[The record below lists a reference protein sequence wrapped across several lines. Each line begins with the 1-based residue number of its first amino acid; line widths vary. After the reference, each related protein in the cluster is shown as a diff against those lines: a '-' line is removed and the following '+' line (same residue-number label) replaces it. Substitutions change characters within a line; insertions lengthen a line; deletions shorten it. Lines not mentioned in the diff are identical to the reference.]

1 MADCD
6 KDQEAQTR
14 SESEDKELREKP
26 KVKLPLVPTVPGNA
40 WSQMRAREQ
49 EHIRERELHKLEFG
63 ELGYD
68 PNTGISCLPF
78 LFAVGLAF
86 LMEVV
91 ITRPTASYSSSS
103 STMRKSS
110 GLDYDEALALPMPK
124 PRLMAVSSSVPVLEP
139 TVSKPNVLTKLS
151 GLKTQGDKEPHP
163 GDKGAGTKVE
173 GEKKKSMMAT
183 LRSKLSFK
191 ELGKEFR
198 KAQDPPLSAMPRL
211 PSNAGTP
218 QVGKTKQSP
227 PESVDF
233 DEERLYVPKPRD
245 PGVHPDSAPVQT
257 TRFSDS
263 GSFVSSKQS
272 ASSCP
277 AQQAKGNDRLD
288 AKALRDTQEQHRP
301 HKKVG
306 NVEPMTR
313 LDTVLIDGSSPL
325 ASTGDTSR
333 GHPAVVDAERR
344 YISLKVENET
354 SVPSEP
360 KTDATS
366 TESPAS
372 YKLSTSNAPKGIA
385 PVSSSC
391 ERKQSTVEKNRPL
404 VVSSDQ
410 QRPPSVRTQDQTE
423 VTTPSGQYSRRSSSR
438 SQEHMASS
446 SGQADPA
453 FDPTHMRMPFDSQLP
468 IDDPRFYSGVTTHGG
483 YAPPPPHP
491 GYQNTVTLEQQI
503 STYMDSLHIHV
514 DGTANKLA
522 RSFENSNNWST
533 DQILRGT
540 GHLSELMRKLN
551 NRVMSDT
558 EVMRELQ
565 RVMME
570 VKIQVGAIQREQ
582 RQMEDRMTQLFQSEY
597 NKLKG
602 EISALASTLKSN
614 FPYNPVEDARSMN
627 TRLQGSRD
635 VIRWSKDNERPQQ
648 FMKMKSRQM
657 RKEEVVTKNTESRG
671 EEHNC
676 ESVALDNKHAEEH
689 TLTDD
694 VPTPMAAFP
703 TPGLHSDDR
712 KDHFTDPH
720 PRRLILKDPSKISTG
735 SPEPLHSSS
744 EKGKER
750 TASSQTLVHKA
761 SAEIMKFPAKM
772 GLFYPFRRGRDRR
785 SSESKA
791 ASRSL
796 PPAKRGKD
804 DKTPE
809 EQDSMKQEPLPF
821 TPPLQTR
828 AIATIGAEHHQV
840 EVSPSRVHPALR
852 NLAQQQIMAERERL
866 NNQETMTSRQ
876 LLRSS
881 RSFQDL
887 NSRSRNAASF
897 DWIDSSIESP
907 SESTSRSQ
915 NQQDLAMGFP
925 ALTTASLRSSSRAR
939 SPLTAFAEAR
949 MSQASD
955 VSFYYR
961 GPTPPPRG
969 SEASESSLSTWYQAA
984 YAYKSIEKPEDD

>member
-1 MADCD
+1 MTDCG

-14 SESEDKELREKP
+14 SESEDKELKERP
-26 KVKLPLVPTVPGNA
+26 KVKLPLVPTMPGNA

-49 EHIRERELHKLEFG
+49 ERIRERELHKLEFG

-68 PNTGISCLPF
+68 PNTGMLCLPSI
-78 LFAVGLAF
+78 FAVGLTF
-86 LMEVV
+86 LK
-91 ITRPTASYSSSS
+91 S

-124 PRLMAVSSSVPVLEP
+124 PRLIGVSSSAPVLEP

-151 GLKTQGDKEPHP
+151 GLKRQGATEPHP
-163 GDKGAGTKVE
+163 GDKGADTKVE
-173 GEKKKSMMAT
+173 GEKKKSMIAT
-183 LRSKLSFK
+183 LRSRLSFK

-198 KAQDPPLSAMPRL
+198 KAQDPPLSTMPRL
-211 PSNAGTP
+211 PPSVGIP
-218 QVGKTKQSP
+218 QVEKIKQSP
-227 PESVDF
+227 PGSFDF
-233 DEERLYVPKPRD
+233 DEERLYIPKRRD
-245 PGVHPDSAPVQT
+245 PGVHPASAPVQA
-257 TRFSDS
+257 TRFSDP
-263 GSFVSSKQS
+263 GSFESSKQS
-272 ASSCP
+272 TSSCP
-277 AQQAKGNDRLD
+277 AQQAKGDGKLD
-288 AKALRDTQEQHRP
+288 AITLKDTQKQHRP
-301 HKKVG
+301 YHKVG

-333 GHPAVVDAERR
+333 SHPAVVDAEQR
-344 YISLKVENET
+344 YISMKVDIEP
-354 SVPSEP
+354 SVPS
-360 KTDATS
+360 KSNTDATS
-366 TESPAS
+366 IMSPAS
-372 YKLSTSNAPKGIA
+372 TSNEPKGVA
-385 PVSSSC
+385 PMSSPC
-391 ERKQSTVEKNRPL
+391 ERKQSKVEKSRPL

-410 QRPPSVRTQDQTE
+410 QRPLSVRTQDQTE
-423 VTTPSGQYSRRSSSR
+423 VTTPSGQYNRRSSTRSR
-438 SQEHMASS
+438 EQQASTP
-446 SGQADPA
+446 GQAEPV
-453 FDPTHMRMPFDSQLP
+453 FDPTHMRMPFDPQLP
-468 IDDPRFYSGVTTHGG
+468 MDDPRFYSGATTHGG

-522 RSFENSNNWST
+522 RSFENNSNWST
-533 DQILRGT
+533 DQILRHT
-540 GHLSELMRKLN
+540 GHLSDLMRKLN
-551 NRVMSDT
+551 ARVMSDT
-558 EVMRELQ
+558 EVTRELQ

-582 RQMEDRMTQLFQSEY
+582 HQMEDRMTQLFQSEY

-602 EISALASTLKSN
+602 EINVLASTVRSTL
-614 FPYNPVEDARSMN
+614 PYNPAQDARSMN

-648 FMKMKSRQM
+648 FRKMKSRQM
-657 RKEEVVTKNTESRG
+657 RKGDVVTKNTDSRGG

-676 ESVALDNKHAEEH
+676 ESVALNKHAEEH
-689 TLTDD
+689 MLTDD

-703 TPGLHSDDR
+703 TPSFHGDDR
-712 KDHFTDPH
+712 KDHFTEPH
-720 PRRLILKDPSKISTG
+720 SRRPILKDPSTGSTG

-744 EKGKER
+744 AKGKGR

-785 SSESKA
+785 SSESKI

-796 PPAKRGKD
+796 PPTKRSKG
-804 DKTPE
+804 DKTFEGPE
-809 EQDSMKQEPLPF
+809 SMKQEPLPF
-821 TPPLQTR
+821 TPAMQAS
-828 AIATIGAEHHQV
+828 AISTTGAEHRQV
-840 EVSPSRVHPALR
+840 EISPSRVHPALR

-866 NNQETMTSRQ
+866 DTQDNMTARQ

-881 RSFQDL
+881 QSFQDL

-925 ALTTASLRSSSRAR
+925 ALSTAPLRSSSRAD

-949 MSQASD
+949 MSQASN
-955 VSFYYR
+955 VSFGYR
-961 GPTPPPRG
+961 GPTPPPRE
-969 SEASESSLSTWYQAA
+969 SEASESSLPTWYQAA
-984 YAYKSIEKPEDD
+984 YAYKPIEKPEDD

>member
-1 MADCD
+1 MADRE

-14 SESEDKELREKP
+14 SESEEKELRERP

-49 EHIRERELHKLEFG
+49 EHIRERELYKLEFG

-68 PNTGISCLPF
+68 PNT
-78 LFAVGLAF
+78 
-86 LMEVV
+86 V
-91 ITRPTASYSSSS
+91 ITRPTASYSSSRP

-124 PRLMAVSSSVPVLEP
+124 PRLMAVSSSAPALEP
-139 TVSKPNVLTKLS
+139 TVSKPNVLTKLG
-151 GLKTQGDKEPHP
+151 GLKRQGATEPHP

-173 GEKKKSMMAT
+173 GEKKKSMIAT

-198 KAQDPPLSAMPRL
+198 KAQDPPHSAMPQL
-211 PSNAGTP
+211 PPSIGFP
-218 QVGKTKQSP
+218 QVEKTKQSP
-227 PESVDF
+227 PGSFDF

-245 PGVHPDSAPVQT
+245 PEVHPASAPVQT

-263 GSFVSSKQS
+263 GSFESSPQS
-272 ASSCP
+272 ATSCP
-277 AQQAKGNDRLD
+277 AQQTKGDDGLD
-288 AKALRDTQEQHRP
+288 AETLKDKEEQHRP
-301 HKKVG
+301 HHKVG

-313 LDTVLIDGSSPL
+313 LDTVLIDGSSPP

-344 YISLKVENET
+344 YISMNVENEP
-354 SVPSEP
+354 SVPSQP
-360 KTDATS
+360 KIDATS
-366 TESPAS
+366 TDSPAS
-372 YKLSTSNAPKGIA
+372 YKPSTSNAPEGIA

-391 ERKQSTVEKNRPL
+391 ERKQSTMEKNRPL

-410 QRPPSVRTQDQTE
+410 QRPLSVKIQDQTE
-423 VTTPSGQYSRRSSSR
+423 GTTPSGQNSRRSSTRSR
-438 SQEHMASS
+438 EHMASS
-446 SGQADPA
+446 PGQAEPD
-453 FDPTHMRMPFDSQLP
+453 FDPTHMRMSFDSQLP
-468 IDDPRFYSGVTTHGG
+468 MDDPRFYSGVTTHGG

-522 RSFENSNNWST
+522 RSFENTNNWST
-533 DQILRGT
+533 DQILRHT
-540 GHLSELMRKLN
+540 GHLSDLMRKLN

-558 EVMRELQ
+558 EVTRELQ
-565 RVMME
+565 RVTME

-582 RQMEDRMTQLFQSEY
+582 RHMEDRMTQLFQSEY

-602 EISALASTLKSN
+602 EINALASTVRSN
-614 FPYNPVEDARSMN
+614 LPHNPAQDARFMN
-627 TRLQGSRD
+627 TRLQGSPD
-635 VIRWSKDNERPQQ
+635 FTKGSKDNERPQQ
-648 FMKMKSRQM
+648 FRKMKSRQM
-657 RKEEVVTKNTESRG
+657 RREDVVTKKTESRGG

-676 ESVALDNKHAEEH
+676 ESVALNKHAEEH

-703 TPGLHSDDR
+703 TPSSHGDDW
-712 KDHFTDPH
+712 KNHFTESH
-720 PRRLILKDPSKISTG
+720 PRRLILKDPSKISIG
-735 SPEPLHSSS
+735 SPEPLLSSS
-744 EKGKER
+744 TKGKER
-750 TASSQTLVHKA
+750 ATSSQTLVHKA

-785 SSESKA
+785 SSESKT
-791 ASRSL
+791 ASHSL
-796 PPAKRGKD
+796 PPTKRSED
-804 DKTPE
+804 DKTSE
-809 EQDSMKQEPLPF
+809 ERESRKQEPLPF
-821 TPPLQTR
+821 TPPMQTS
-828 AIATIGAEHHQV
+828 AIASTAAEHRQV

-852 NLAQQQIMAERERL
+852 NPAQQQIMAERERL
-866 NNQETMTSRQ
+866 NSQDTMTPRQ

-887 NSRSRNAASF
+887 TSRSRNAASF
-897 DWIDSSIESP
+897 DWIDSSTESP
-907 SESTSRSQ
+907 SKSTSRRQ

-925 ALTTASLRSSSRAR
+925 ALSTASRHPSSTKDS
-939 SPLTAFAEAR
+939 SLTAFAEAR

-955 VSFYYR
+955 VSFSYR
-961 GPTPPPRG
+961 GPTPPPRE
-969 SEASESSLSTWYQAA
+969 SEASEPSLPIWYQAA